1 MIPLSPSPLMSTAT
15 RCGLTQKGD
24 PTAGK
29 GKGEILKVA
38 AVPVVAVALA
48 VAAVAVA
55 VAVAGNAGDAGDADD
70 ADATAMWLLLTKRKL
85 VPHKMLNQKNTF
97 ILKNAFAIV
106 YLHSISTTCAAARVQ
121 ILSSIQLNGILY

>member
-1 MIPLSPSPLMSTAT
+1 MIPLSPSSLMSTAT

-55 VAVAGNAGDAGDADD
+55 VAGDAGDADD

>member
-1 MIPLSPSPLMSTAT
+1 MSTAT

-55 VAVAGNAGDAGDADD
+55 VAGDAGDADD

-85 VPHKMLNQKNTF
+85 MPHKIYLLTMKRLDETNSMLGYKCKESLVFFLVAMVT
-97 ILKNAFAIV
+97 K
-106 YLHSISTTCAAARVQ
+106 YL
-121 ILSSIQLNGILY
+121 